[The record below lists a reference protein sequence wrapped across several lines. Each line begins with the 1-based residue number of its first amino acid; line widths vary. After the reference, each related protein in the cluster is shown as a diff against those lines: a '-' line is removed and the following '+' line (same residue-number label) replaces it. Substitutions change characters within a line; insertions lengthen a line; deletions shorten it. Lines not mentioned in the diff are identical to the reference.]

1 MGLATLGQAKAPANG
16 EPARDLGKAKAA
28 FDVRDPEA
36 SKAVHSVNSLVPKNN
51 ETHPKMGEYI
61 KSIMY
66 GGLDG
71 IISIFAVVAGAA
83 GAGYGPNVVIV
94 LGVSTLIA
102 DALSMGVG
110 DALSSKAEAEVAKR
124 ERDRE
129 KWELENFKEGEI
141 SEMVEIYKGKGMAE
155 EDAEL
160 VMRVCAK
167 YEDLFVDMML
177 VDELGINPPDDDDS
191 WTPFVKEG
199 IVTFSSFC
207 VFGFFPLAAYCIVG
221 TSSED
226 VDSRALFIISCV
238 VTCVMLFALGGALR
252 PRAAPSPRH
261 PSAPLRP
268 AHARCSGC
276 TPAWPPRPR
285 PRTKCASSRR
295 WWPASRAMRPR
306 LGQKS
311 CGRAARRRMRRW
323 GRPSRSPRWS
333 PGTAA
338 WAASA
343 SRR

>member
-1 MGLATLGQAKAPANG
+1 MSNFQAKAPGNG
-16 EPARDLGKAKAA
+16 EPARDLRKAKSA

-110 DALSSKAEAEVAKR
+110 DAMSSKAEQEVAMR

-129 KWELENFKEGEI
+129 KWELENFKEGEVR
-141 SEMVEIYKGKGMAE
+141 EMVEIYKGKGMSE

-221 TSSED
+221 TASED

-238 VTCVMLFALGGALR
+238 ITCVMLFALGGALR

-268 AHARCSGC
+268 AHDTPPLPCGLPAHDPPLTPPLRNRPLSAIKSTVTTRSWWISGLEVL
-276 TPAWPPRPR
+276 A
-285 PRTKCASSRR
+285 
-295 WWPASRAMRPR
+295 
-306 LGQKS
+306 LGSFVALIAFGIGVFIDEVIFSTSTSQ
-311 CGRAARRRMRRW
+311 G
-323 GRPSRSPRWS
+323 GLH
-333 PGTAA
+333 
-338 WAASA
+338 
-343 SRR
+343 

>member
-1 MGLATLGQAKAPANG
+1 MPMGLATLGQAKAPANG

-28 FDVRDPEA
+28 FDLRDPEA
-36 SKAVHSVNSLVPKNN
+36 SKAVHAVNALVPKNN
-51 ETHPKMGEYI
+51 ETHPSMGGYI
-61 KSIMY
+61 KSIVF

-71 IISIFAVVAGAA
+71 IITTFAVVAGAA
-83 GAGYGPNVVIV
+83 GGGFGPDVVIV
-94 LGVSTLIA
+94 MGISSLLA

-221 TSSED
+221 TASED

-238 VTCVMLFALGGALR
+238 ITCVMLFALGGALR

-268 AHARCSGC
+268 AHDTPPLPCGLPAHEPPPTCGLPSADPPPLAQSTPVSNQVDGDHALVVDLGARGARSRLFR
-276 TPAWPPRPR
+276 RPH
-285 PRTKCASSRR
+285 
-295 WWPASRAMRPR
+295 R
-306 LGQKS
+306 LRHRGLY
-311 CGRAARRRMRRW
+311 R
-323 GRPSRSPRWS
+323 
-333 PGTAA
+333 
-338 WAASA
+338 
-343 SRR
+343 

>member
-1 MGLATLGQAKAPANG
+1 VPSSRIMPMGLATLGQAKAPANG

-28 FDVRDPEA
+28 FDLRDPEA
-36 SKAVHSVNSLVPKNN
+36 SKAVHAVNALVPKNN
-51 ETHPKMGEYI
+51 ETHPSMGGYI
-61 KSIMY
+61 KSIVF

-71 IISIFAVVAGAA
+71 IITTFAVVAGAA
-83 GAGYGPNVVIV
+83 GGGFGPDVVIV
-94 LGVSTLIA
+94 MGISSLLA

-199 IVTFSSFC
+199 FVTFCSFC
-207 VFGFFPLAAYCIVG
+207 LFGFFPLAAYCIVG
-221 TSSED
+221 TASED

-238 VTCVMLFALGGALR
+238 ITCVMLFALGAIKSTVTTRSWWISGLEVLALGSFV
-252 PRAAPSPRH
+252 ALIAFGIGVFIDEVIFSTSTSQGGLH
-261 PSAPLRP
+261 
-268 AHARCSGC
+268 
-276 TPAWPPRPR
+276 
-285 PRTKCASSRR
+285 
-295 WWPASRAMRPR
+295 
-306 LGQKS
+306 
-311 CGRAARRRMRRW
+311 
-323 GRPSRSPRWS
+323 
-333 PGTAA
+333 
-338 WAASA
+338 
-343 SRR
+343 

>member
-1 MGLATLGQAKAPANG
+1 MLVHNFQDKAPGNG
-16 EPARDLGKAKAA
+16 EPARDLGKAKSA
-28 FDVRDPEA
+28 FDLRDPEA

-129 KWELENFKEGEI
+129 KWELENFKEGEVM
-141 SEMVEIYKGKGMAE
+141 EMVEIYKGKGMSE

-177 VDELGINPPDDDDS
+177 VDELGIEPPDGDDS
-191 WTPFVKEG
+191 WLPSIKER
-199 IVTFSSFC
+199 
-207 VFGFFPLAAYCIVG
+207 
-221 TSSED
+221 SEEL
-226 VDSRALFIISCV
+226 V
-238 VTCVMLFALGGALR
+238 
-252 PRAAPSPRH
+252 
-261 PSAPLRP
+261 
-268 AHARCSGC
+268 
-276 TPAWPPRPR
+276 
-285 PRTKCASSRR
+285 
-295 WWPASRAMRPR
+295 
-306 LGQKS
+306 
-311 CGRAARRRMRRW
+311 
-323 GRPSRSPRWS
+323 
-333 PGTAA
+333 
-338 WAASA
+338 
-343 SRR
+343 